1 MFSRIKKW
9 LAGAPEPTATPSA
22 SGGSE
27 RTNPPSSTGG
37 GVDTANAIYSPAQ
50 RFIFH
55 YFDGEKV
62 VRVDPIEQYRK
73 YSKVKD
79 EIEVAR
85 SVAASPSKD
94 REQQYEVMISRI
106 RELFSIP
113 KLGEHS
119 GLTEQESV
127 DLFNHFLE
135 YCDYVK
141 KNTRT

>member
-1 MFSRIKKW
+1 MFSRIRKW
-9 LAGAPEPTATPSA
+9 LAGAPTEPPARPQPSPTPSE
-22 SGGSE
+22 SRDSKSE
-27 RTNPPSSTGG
+27 ESP
-37 GVDTANAIYSPAQ
+37 NAIYSPAH

-106 RELFSIP
+106 RDLFSIP

-127 DLFNHFLE
+127 DLFNHFLG